1 MEISLL
7 SRIMLDL
14 LLKGKSVSLEGI
26 GLFSFKRQ
34 LVIVGDLEESEEAN
48 DFSMSF
54 NPSINFRD
62 NNLIVLA
69 AEALGVPESQ
79 AELIVGRLLRNLKGK
94 MSKGEAVFLDGIGE
108 LTQDTDG
115 SFLFCPKPD
124 FMASSNFD
132 FFNSDN
138 DDLHIIQLES
148 SSNKRRHFSFFPQRK
163 VAFLAIFIL
172 SIIGLGVVMFFK
184 FYQNEKVED
193 KPIVPLV
200 EKTNI
205 KPIQEDQIK
214 DYNNPV
220 IEVENEPRTLVQPEK
235 QNLLRTAVINM
246 GEFTVEDDALKLER
260 ALKKLNYD
268 AKVLNEGD
276 IYKVVVLSPYK
287 EESELRAALLS
298 LRRNFVSQAFVENF
312 SYSNN

>member
-26 GLFSFKRQ
+26 GLFSFRRQ
-34 LVIVGDLEESEEAN
+34 LVIAGDHEDSEDAN

-62 NNLIVLA
+62 SNLIVLA

-79 AELIVGRLLRNLKGK
+79 AELIVGRLLRNIKGK

-124 FMASSNFD
+124 FMATSNFD

-148 SSNKRRHFSFFPQRK
+148 SSNKRRLLSNFTPRKFAILTILLLFF
-163 VAFLAIFIL
+163 LGL
-172 SIIGLGVVMFFK
+172 SVGFYYK
-184 FYQNEKVED
+184 FYRKERIENNSIA
-193 KPIVPLV
+193 PFV

-205 KPIQEDQIK
+205 KPIREDQIK
-214 DYNNPV
+214 ESNIPI
-220 IEVENEPRTLVQPEK
+220 IEVEKEPLPLVNPEK
-235 QNLLRTAVINM
+235 QNFLRTAVINM
-246 GEFTVEDDALKLER
+246 GEFTVEVDAAKLEGS
-260 ALKKLNYD
+260 LKKLSYD
-268 AKVLNEGD
+268 AKVLTEGNLF
-276 IYKVVVLSPYK
+276 KVIVLSPYK

-298 LRRNFVSQAFVENF
+298 LRRNFVSQAFIENF
-312 SYSNN
+312 NYSNN